1 MSIQLSSTS
10 FTQNGVI
17 PKQYTCDGA
26 DTSPQLS
33 WRELPDNTKSLVLFM
48 EDPDAPMGTFI
59 HWVLFNIPASIK
71 ELVEGVKGIG
81 VEGMNDFRR
90 MGYGGPCPPR
100 GSNHRYYFKLFALDT
115 LLPLKGGVKKT
126 DVEKAMQGHILGQ
139 GEIMGRYG
147 R

>member
-17 PKQYTCDGA
+17 PKKYTCDGA
-26 DTSPQLS
+26 DISPHLS
-33 WRELPDNTKSLVLFM
+33 WSGLPDNTKSLVLFM

-59 HWVLFNIPASIK
+59 HWVLINIPASIK
-71 ELVEGVKGIG
+71 ELPEGVKGVG

-90 MGYGGPCPPR
+90 LGYGGPCPPH

-115 LLPLKGGVKKT
+115 MLPLKGGVKKT
-126 DVEKAMQGHILGQ
+126 DVEKAMQGHILGK
-139 GEIMGRYG
+139 GEFMGRYG

>member
-59 HWVLFNIPASIK
+59 HWVLFNIPASIN
-71 ELVEGVKGIG
+71 ELIEGAKGVG

-115 LLPLKGGVKKT
+115 LLSLKGGVKKT